1 MIGLYISL
9 FSFEEEYY
17 TNLKEIHIIKP
28 KNYGCY
34 YSLDEDRV
42 LLEEMT
48 RLYFYLS
55 IYLPNLTYFKN
66 FIEHINLL
74 IVKINKELLF
84 NNRITPQHYRFFIH
98 LIAKLSTK
106 YSHFVLNNIFLVSK
120 IMLVN
125 EFEETTEYKI
135 IAIPESEIKT
145 NGKLF
150 FFMIL

>member
-9 FSFEEEYY
+9 FSFQEEYY
-17 TNLKEIHIIKP
+17 TNLKEIHIIKS
-28 KNYGCY
+28 KNLGCY
-34 YSLDEDRV
+34 YSLDENRV

-55 IYLPNLTYFKN
+55 IYLRNLTYFEK
-66 FIEHINLL
+66 FIEHTNVL

-84 NNRITPQHYRFFIH
+84 NNRITPQHYKLFIL

-120 IMLVN
+120 IMLVK
-125 EFEETTEYKI
+125 ELEETTEYNI
-135 IAIPESEIKT
+135 ITFPESEIKT

-150 FFMIL
+150 FFIIL